1 MILADTSIVID
12 FFHSADP
19 TMRRIVVD
27 EPVAICGITRS
38 EVLHGARSSQD
49 RAQIVAGLDL
59 FKQISIVDSDWDEV
73 GDLLASLRS
82 AGIAVPM
89 ADAVIACV
97 AIPWPGLVDP
107 RCPVWFDSASSAE
120 AAVVRSLRRFE
131 R

>member
-27 EPVAICGITRS
+27 EPAAICGITRS

-97 AIPWPGLVDP
+97 AMSRGLALWTRDAQFGLIQRVAP
-107 RCPVWFDSASSAE
+107 KLQLFVP
-120 AAVVRSLRRFE
+120 
-131 R
+131 